1 MKCWAPWLVTLVCVA
16 PALGQGSDA
25 ERAQAEIARTKR
37 QLQQARGEVERLHDL
52 RLRHDLGL
60 PGDDGER
67 TFRATAPVDTQA
79 MEHMQQELRD
89 QDAQTATILERYNK
103 LRAAVDQL
111 RADAEARARREAAER
126 PSFTVPTAGSTLPTP
141 GDAVTVP
148 APAAGPSV
156 RPNPAAPDATARATA
171 FEPVAVSSLD
181 PMRATITGST
191 DHQRVAQAL
200 FRAGQALL
208 ERGAAAREQ
217 AQVAIAKEL
226 DDRGKEKLQ
235 RALDELAPL
244 LKDKEPPFE
253 ALFYQ
258 GRCLELL
265 FRYSE
270 LHEGLTM
277 ATSARDYEKRQQEV
291 RDPFLRIAARDVRKT
306 GQRNEVEVLGPWG
319 MAAQTAMEHF
329 RWMNL
334 NASYDATAAIQ
345 ALTWPGEKDR

>member
-1 MKCWAPWLVTLVCVA
+1 MKRWHAPVVVFTC
-16 PALGQGSDA
+16 LGLGFAQGGDA
-25 ERAQAEIARTKR
+25 ERAQAEIARARR
-37 QLQQARGEVERLHDL
+37 QLQQARGETERLHDL

-67 TFRATAPVDTQA
+67 TFKPTAPADTET
-79 MEHMQQELRD
+79 MERMHQELRD

-111 RADAEARARREAAER
+111 RADAEARAQREAAER
-126 PSFTVPTAGSTLPTP
+126 PSFTVPTAGSAQPTP
-141 GDAVTVP
+141 IDSPVRSTESPPAPVANP
-148 APAAGPSV
+148 APAGETV
-156 RPNPAAPDATARATA
+156 RATTM
-171 FEPVAVSSLD
+171 EPVAVSSLD

-217 AQVAIAKEL
+217 AQLTIAKDL

-244 LKDKEPPFE
+244 LKAKEPPFE

-265 FRYSE
+265 FRHAE
-270 LHEGLTM
+270 LHDGLSMVTR
-277 ATSARDYEKRQQEV
+277 ARDYQKREQEV
-291 RDPFLRIAARDVRKT
+291 RDPFLRITARDVRKT

-319 MAAQTAMEHF
+319 MAAQAAMEHF

>member
-1 MKCWAPWLVTLVCVA
+1 MKRWLAMLLTSVGAV
-16 PALGQGSDA
+16 PALAQGSDA
-25 ERAQAEIARTKR
+25 DRARAEIDRTKR
-37 QLQQARGEVERLHDL
+37 QLQQARGEVDRLHDL

-60 PGDDGER
+60 PGDDTER
-67 TFRATAPVDTQA
+67 TFRATAPVDTET
-79 MEHMQQELRD
+79 MERMHQELRD
-89 QDAQTATILERYNK
+89 QDAQTATVLERYNK

-111 RADAEARARREAAER
+111 RADAEARSKREAAER
-126 PSFTVPTAGSTLPTP
+126 PSFTVPTAGSTLPP
-141 GDAVTVP
+141 SNEPVAASVP
-148 APAAGPSV
+148 APTV
-156 RPNPAAPDATARATA
+156 TPAAVPAGDTPRPTVI
-171 FEPVAVSSLD
+171 EPVAVSALD

-191 DHQRVAQAL
+191 DHQRVAQSL

-217 AQVAIAKEL
+217 SQLAMAKEL

-244 LKDKEPPFE
+244 LEAKEPPFE
-253 ALFYQ
+253 TLFYQ

-270 LHEGLTM
+270 LHEGLSM
-277 ATSARDYEKRQQEV
+277 ASAARDYEKRQQQV

-334 NASYDATAAIQ
+334 NAGYDATAAIE